1 MKYTF
6 TALALAAL
14 SLASPV
20 PDTTSAPLTFK
31 ITSVASGGSGC
42 PQGSIDINWTD
53 NRILPIVFNK
63 DFTAKVG
70 SKTDVVESRKNC
82 QINLGL
88 EFTPGYSF
96 AIFSADYAGWGD
108 LDNGVTGIVKSTYYF
123 SGEQDQ
129 SSTTL
134 ELDGP
139 WHGQYYKS
147 DKVALSYWSP
157 CGPGDAMLN
166 VNSEVALTPFSS
178 ALNGMLAAG
187 REGARFSSNLNIQW
201 RKC

>member
-14 SLASPV
+14 SFANPV
-20 PDTTSAPLTFK
+20 PETYSAPPTFK

-42 PQGSIDINWTD
+42 PQGSIDIKWTD
-53 NRILPIVFNK
+53 NRILPIYFNK
-63 DFTAKVG
+63 DFTARVG
-70 SKTDVVESRKNC
+70 SKTDVADSRKNC
-82 QINLGL
+82 QINLAL
-88 EFTPGYSF
+88 AFSPGYSF

-108 LDNGVTGIVKSTYYF
+108 LDNGVTGVVKSTYYF

-129 SSTTL
+129 SSTTATL
-134 ELDGP
+134 SGP
-139 WHGQYYKS
+139 WHGQYFKS

-157 CGPGDAMLN
+157 CGSDAMLN
-166 VNSEVALTPFSS
+166 VNSEIALTPFATPLS
-178 ALNGMLAAG
+178 GTLAAT
-187 REGARFSSNLNIQW
+187 REGAQFSSTLNIQW